1 MPRLPT
7 SIASCKD
14 RLICYI
20 FLKDEQK
27 LCGLGGGIFGC
38 EMSPRLGWDEKETS
52 SPVKIQAHWDG
63 VAGCRFYEGCLWA
76 IPPWTWSTFTG
87 KNYGCRGLKSDRILG
102 NFLIDNMF
110 LTSLCTRYAKWWYD
124 EWLGKV
130 RALFTETFGWKPWS
144 IKDETDFVNEIAAI
158 NRHCQT

>member
-1 MPRLPT
+1 MIREMQYDMPRLPT

-52 SPVKIQAHWDG
+52 SPEKKFRLTGMALR
-63 VAGCRFYEGCLWA
+63 VAGFMKA
-76 IPPWTWSTFTG
+76 AS
-87 KNYGCRGLKSDRILG
+87 GLYPHEHGPL
-102 NFLIDNMF
+102 
-110 LTSLCTRYAKWWYD
+110 SLAK
-124 EWLGKV
+124 
-130 RALFTETFGWKPWS
+130 T
-144 IKDETDFVNEIAAI
+144 TDAEA
-158 NRHCQT
+158 

>member
-1 MPRLPT
+1 MIREMQYDMPRLPT

-52 SPVKIQAHWDG
+52 SPEKIQAHWDG

-76 IPPWTWSTFTG
+76 IPP
-87 KNYGCRGLKSDRILG
+87 
-102 NFLIDNMF
+102 
-110 LTSLCTRYAKWWYD
+110 
-124 EWLGKV
+124 
-130 RALFTETFGWKPWS
+130 
-144 IKDETDFVNEIAAI
+144 
-158 NRHCQT
+158 